1 MKFPMKVVLKFHRE
15 QEHGA
20 KAKVCTICGTT
31 IHGRLDMHMK
41 SMHNT
46 EKKFQCD
53 KCDYRLDLLKE

>member
-53 KCDYRLDLLKE
+53 KCDYRLDFLKE